1 MGGSLKNDHLPF
13 DNHIS
18 RYCKPK
24 TLSEEKPT
32 GASFMLRE
40 NEQHLSVNWLEHNG
54 MPSREEQV
62 AHIRKSINLQLAKTG
77 KLAVLNVGSMLE
89 YVKSNSDNSSISV
102 LHEPLPDD
110 ESHSGVFGY
119 SHEDDLIAAIKCLK
133 LTQQFNSIRTSSSL
147 QNEAYTYSIHNL
159 TRHQLGET
167 VKN

>member
-1 MGGSLKNDHLPF
+1 MKNDHLPF

-54 MPSREEQV
+54 MPSREEQI

-119 SHEDDLIAAIKCLK
+119 SHEDDLIADLIADKVL
-133 LTQQFNSIRTSSSL
+133 
-147 QNEAYTYSIHNL
+147 ETYPTI
-159 TRHQLGET
+159 
-167 VKN
+167 

>member
-13 DNHIS
+13 TDHIS

-40 NEQHLSVNWLEHNG
+40 NEPHLSVNWLECNG
-54 MPSREEQV
+54 MPSREEQI
-62 AHIRKSINLQLAKTG
+62 AHIKKNINLQLAKTG

-89 YVKSNSDNSSISV
+89 YVKNNSDNSSISV

-119 SHEDDLIAAIKCLK
+119 SHEDDLIADLIADKVL
-133 LTQQFNSIRTSSSL
+133 
-147 QNEAYTYSIHNL
+147 ETYPTI
-159 TRHQLGET
+159 
-167 VKN
+167 

>member
-54 MPSREEQV
+54 MPSREEQI
-62 AHIRKSINLQLAKTG
+62 AHIRKNINLQLAKTG

-89 YVKSNSDNSSISV
+89 YVKSNSNNSSISV

-119 SHEDDLIAAIKCLK
+119 SHEDDLIADLIADKVL
-133 LTQQFNSIRTSSSL
+133 
-147 QNEAYTYSIHNL
+147 ETYPTI
-159 TRHQLGET
+159 
-167 VKN
+167 